1 MKRSID
7 PLTAATTT
15 YLWPFLKSVGFKKL
29 SPRKYAREINDT
41 IQQLWVDANGFGGKR
56 RTLFVLCVN
65 AVYGNQSGY
74 MDPCGFRICKSETW
88 DMSTLE
94 SADNA
99 MQEVVKAL
107 KETELE
113 RINSISSIEGIVTS
127 LEGFW
132 RTEWYEQN
140 KYLAER
146 WRKKDPELLELAEKN
161 RKEFKL

>member
-1 MKRSID
+1 
-7 PLTAATTT
+7 
-15 YLWPFLKSVGFKKL
+15 
-29 SPRKYAREINDT
+29 
-41 IQQLWVDANGFGGKR
+41 
-56 RTLFVLCVN
+56 
-65 AVYGNQSGY
+65 
-74 MDPCGFRICKSETW
+74 
-88 DMSTLE
+88 MSTLE